1 MKVINVEGM
10 HCDKCAKRIKE
21 ALLKLDNVSDVV
33 VNLSKQEVI
42 IKGDNILNKDIKSCL
57 QDLDYE
63 VKKIKEIKEI

>member
-1 MKVINVEGM
+1 MKVINVSGM
-10 HCDKCAKRIKE
+10 HCDRCAKRVKE
-21 ALLKLDNVSDVV
+21 ALLKLDKVDDVV